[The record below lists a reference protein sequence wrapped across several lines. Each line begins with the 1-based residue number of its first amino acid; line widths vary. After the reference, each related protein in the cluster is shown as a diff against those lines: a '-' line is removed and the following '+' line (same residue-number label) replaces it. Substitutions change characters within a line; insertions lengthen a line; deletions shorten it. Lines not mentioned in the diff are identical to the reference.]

1 MPSKITNNYS
11 TYCRK
16 CNSSNLDPKSP
27 CLFPFFVFSLL
38 PPLFLFPFVIFSLLF
53 LFPSVIFSLLPPLFL
68 LILYIQSQIIFLV
81 GGVDLVAFGSIWI
94 YSVLIDFLEIIT
106 FLALNIFR
114 LIFTFFDV
122 GMALGDRLDF
132 IVLFIFLGTK
142 AKASG
147 YQRFLYVPARTFR
160 QPG

>member
-1 MPSKITNNYS
+1 LIIQDLSQI
-11 TYCRK
+11 
-16 CNSSNLDPKSP
+16 
-27 CLFPFFVFSLL
+27 
-38 PPLFLFPFVIFSLLF
+38 VIFLA
-53 LFPSVIFSLLPPLFL
+53 
-68 LILYIQSQIIFLV
+68 
-81 GGVDLVAFGSIWI
+81 GGTDLVAFGSIWI